1 MHEYGRLRIDSVPD
15 RVQIDLPPT
24 VRECDVMRDTSLI
37 ALHRLPIALALLLG
51 ACGGGSSNSSTP
63 PPPPPPP
70 QATLDPEYRASAA
83 SPLTAG
89 CEGVNLFGTVAANS
103 EVEPHFVID
112 PSNPQRFLGAWQQDR
127 WSSGGAR
134 ALGVGVSSDGGH
146 SWIHRFPAFS
156 RCAGGNTGNGGDYE
170 RSSDP
175 WLAISPNGTAFVIAI
190 AFNGTSL
197 TPGSDS
203 AVLVSRSTDAGASW
217 GPPTTLVLEG
227 DVGFHDKQT
236 MTADPIDS
244 RFVYAVWDRISIDN
258 TGPTWFARS
267 IDGGENWE
275 PARPIYDP
283 GPNSQTIGNIIVV
296 LPNGTLVNIYTHIDT
311 LATGSSSAYLDLI
324 RSTDNGV
331 SWSSPIRIASELSV
345 GTVDPETGARVRDG
359 TLVPSVAAGAD
370 GKLYAA
376 WQDSRF
382 SAGNHDAIA
391 AAHST
396 DGGLTWSAPVR
407 VNGNPAVA
415 AFLPAMNVRADGM
428 IGVSYFDL
436 RPNTSDANTLYTS
449 IWLARSTDAVNWQEN
464 QVSGPFS
471 LSMAP
476 QSTWGNGLAYFLGD
490 YQGLASAGS
499 TFVPFYSRTTGQ
511 GESNRTDVF
520 AAPAVSVTTSFATM
534 ASELRANGPTKTI
547 ESPPLVITP
556 EFLRRVSENIEAK
569 MEIQVPG
576 RPRPE
581 RGYD

>member
-1 MHEYGRLRIDSVPD
+1 MRVICALWSVL
-15 RVQIDLPPT
+15 VLTI
-24 VRECDVMRDTSLI
+24 
-37 ALHRLPIALALLLG
+37 G
-51 ACGGGSSNSSTP
+51 ACGGGGSNSTAPPATTP
-63 PPPPPPP
+63 PTSPPP

-83 SPLTAG
+83 SPFAAG
-89 CEGVNLFGTVAANS
+89 CEGGNLSGAVAANS

-112 PSNPQRFLGAWQQDR
+112 PTNPQRFIGAWQQDR
-127 WSSGGAR
+127 WTSGGAR
-134 ALGVGVSSDGGH
+134 ALGIGVSSDGGH
-146 SWIHRFPAFS
+146 SWNRSFPTFS
-156 RCAGGNTGNGGDYE
+156 RCAGGNAGNGGDYE

-175 WLAISPNGTAFVIAI
+175 WVAISPNGTAFVIAI
-190 AFNGTSL
+190 AFNGASL

-217 GPPTTLVLEG
+217 DPPTTLVLEG
-227 DVGFHDKQT
+227 DVAFHDKQT
-236 MTADPIDS
+236 ITADPVDS
-244 RFVYAVWDRISIDN
+244 RFVYAVWDRIAIDN

-267 IDGGENWE
+267 TDGGESWE

-283 GPNSQTIGNIIVV
+283 GINSQTIGNIIVV
-296 LPNGTLVNIYTHIDT
+296 LPNGTLVNFYTHID
-311 LATGSSSAYLDLI
+311 AAANGSSSAYLDLI

-331 SWSSPIRIASELSV
+331 TWSSPIRIASELTV

-359 TLVPSVAAGAD
+359 TLVPSVAVGPG

-391 AAHST
+391 AANSN

-407 VNGNPAVA
+407 TNSHPGVA

-449 IWLARSTDAVNWQEN
+449 IWLARSTDAVNWQES
-464 QVSGPFS
+464 QVSGPFD
-471 LSMAP
+471 LSKAP
-476 QSTWGNGLAYFLGD
+476 QASWGNGLAYFLGD
-490 YQGLASAGS
+490 YQGLASSGS
-499 TFVPFYSRTTGQ
+499 TFIPFYARTSGD
-511 GESNRTDVF
+511 GASNRTDVF
-520 AAPAVSVTTSFATM
+520 AAPAVSVTTSYATM
-534 ASELRANGPTKTI
+534 ASELRAIDPAKVI
-547 ESPPLVITP
+547 EAPPLVITP
-556 EFLRRVSENIEAK
+556 ELRRRLSENIEAK

-581 RGYD
+581 RGFD